1 MTLVIG
7 ENMEADP
14 NLNFHMGMLSSQL
27 HGSHVV
33 SFQSGTITNSSMV
46 YPMEGSSETSF
57 TPGMMLAGNQ
67 LGQSGSCSSNLFFDQ
82 MAGLSNNAALPVDW
96 SYDEQLLLET
106 GFLNY
111 AHELNI
117 TKYIKIAALL
127 RNKTVRDVALRCR
140 WMCNKGSGKRRKPK
154 EHYPVK
160 KMKDRKDKSIDS
172 SLISNKSPYQQEN
185 MPFYSFMT
193 PHMNNTS
200 RFLSEVPIIDDA
212 TQCLIEE
219 NNLIFHQLEDN
230 LENVKLQNNFSLFCH
245 SRNNITSILSRMG
258 EMPGIMSQM
267 PPLPIEINKE
277 LADAVL
283 PSLNE
288 QMMFGMR

>member
-82 MAGLSNNAALPVDW
+82 MAGLSNNAGLPVDW

-106 GFLNY
+106 GFL
-111 AHELNI
+111 
-117 TKYIKIAALL
+117 K
-127 RNKTVRDVALRCR
+127 
-140 WMCNKGSGKRRKPK
+140 
-154 EHYPVK
+154 
-160 KMKDRKDKSIDS
+160 
-172 SLISNKSPYQQEN
+172 
-185 MPFYSFMT
+185 
-193 PHMNNTS
+193 
-200 RFLSEVPIIDDA
+200 
-212 TQCLIEE
+212 
-219 NNLIFHQLEDN
+219 
-230 LENVKLQNNFSLFCH
+230 
-245 SRNNITSILSRMG
+245 
-258 EMPGIMSQM
+258 
-267 PPLPIEINKE
+267 
-277 LADAVL
+277 
-283 PSLNE
+283 
-288 QMMFGMR
+288 